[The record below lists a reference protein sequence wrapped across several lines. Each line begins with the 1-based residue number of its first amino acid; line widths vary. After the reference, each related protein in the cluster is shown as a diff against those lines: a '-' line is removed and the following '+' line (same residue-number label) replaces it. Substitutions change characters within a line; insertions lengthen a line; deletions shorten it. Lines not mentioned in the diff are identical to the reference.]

1 MYWPPT
7 GLLGVCIELPQ
18 PPRVDAVG
26 ADRYAD
32 GSPCRTVSYI
42 AMGLTHQ
49 QSVCVCLSG
58 MDGQEARDWSLSQ
71 DQASCGDGVR
81 RVLRSDR
88 TQTHTRSLN

>member
-49 QSVCVCLSG
+49 QRERVFKWNGRTRGSRLELES
-58 MDGQEARDWSLSQ
+58 RP
-71 DQASCGDGVR
+71 GVKR
-81 RVLRSDR
+81 
-88 TQTHTRSLN
+88 